1 MKMKGNLKIV
11 AAIRVVMVSAMS
23 CSKPDGPND
32 NGNEV
37 SGNASLIVSHVHE
50 WVDLGLPSGTL
61 WAACNVG
68 ADAPEDF
75 GDYFAWGETMPK
87 SIYNWNEYKYGD
99 FIDNRYE
106 FTKYCPD
113 SLFGLNGFVDSLI
126 VLELCDDAARVN
138 WGADWRMPTGEEWEE
153 LFNKTTFEW
162 TDLNGVKGWCFTGFN
177 GNSIFL
183 PSAGYWWG
191 DTFNSN
197 GGSIYW
203 SSTLN
208 TTYPNRAWSFY
219 SNSDNFHLCGSN
231 ERNNGHVVRAVR
243 STK

>member
-1 MKMKGNLKIV
+1 MNRYLGIIV
-11 AAIRVVMVSAMS
+11 AIILVAVG
-23 CSKPDGPND
+23 CTKPEQPVDH
-32 NGNEV
+32 NG
-37 SGNASLIVSHVHE
+37 SLNGHE
-50 WVDLGLPSGTL
+50 YIDLGLPSGTL

-68 ADAPEDF
+68 ADAPEEF
-75 GDYFAWGETMPK
+75 GDYFAWGETLPK
-87 SIYNWNEYKYGD
+87 SIYGWKEYKYGV
-99 FIDNRYE
+99 FSDNRYE

-113 SLFGLNGFVDSLI
+113 SLFGLNGFIDSLT

-138 WGADWRMPTGEEWEE
+138 WGDDWRMPTGDDWEE
-153 LFNKTTFEW
+153 LFSQTAYTYSER
-162 TDLNGVKGWCFTGFN
+162 NGVKGWLFTGTN

-183 PSAGYWWG
+183 PASGYWWG
-191 DTFNSN
+191 STFNPN

-219 SNSDNFHLCGSN
+219 FNSDNFHLCGSN